1 MGYRQTDTNK
11 NLLSADDDMHFDRAF
26 DTLRNEISKGSTLD
40 QAGRALTW
48 MNGELKN
55 TVVNEF
61 IKIIIA
67 EQHFGNG
74 RGIDDIALFL
84 GIPYEKVEGVRNVVE
99 KELSLFLPYLEDPG
113 INLTTH

>member
-1 MGYRQTDTNK
+1 MGYKQTNTHN
-11 NLLSADDDMHFDRAF
+11 NLLSVEDDMYFERAF
-26 DTLRNEISKGSTLD
+26 DTLHNEISKGSTLD